1 MEFEQAK
8 TFLASN
14 HRAVVNTIN
23 PNGYV
28 QSSIVVAGAY
38 NDYLA
43 LVSIRGSSSKI
54 TNLKKNPKCTVNV
67 TSYDWR
73 NYVVVEGDAT
83 LIDSTNTAEEPL
95 RLQLREIFQVCGDGT
110 HSDWDEY
117 DRVMKQQDAVIV
129 LINPLK
135 VYGLLR

>member
-8 TFLASN
+8 NFLVSN

-23 PNGYV
+23 ANGYI
-28 QSSIVVAGAY
+28 QSSIVVAGVY
-38 NDYLA
+38 KDYLA

-67 TSYDWR
+67 TSSDWR
-73 NYVVVEGDAT
+73 NYVVVEGDAA

>member
-67 TSYDWR
+67 TSSDWR
-73 NYVVVEGDAT
+73 SYVVVEGDAE
-83 LIDSTNTAEEPL
+83 LIDYTNTVEEPL

-117 DRVMKQQDAVIV
+117 DRVMKQQEAVIV
-129 LINPLK
+129 LINPQK